1 MKKIISVI
9 LLISLLFNCCSNIV
23 YANDLGDNQ
32 NESVGKIYTYVNQ
45 GNIRVDGYEDEN
57 GNKIETANK
66 AQMIFK
72 AKVDTPLCEK
82 DMLIKSKEGK

>member
-1 MKKIISVI
+1 MRNNFSYS
-9 LLISLLFNCCSNIV
+9 LISLLFNCCSNIV

-57 GNKIETANK
+57 GNKIFRQYEK
-66 AQMIFK
+66 WHFD
-72 AKVDTPLCEK
+72 AKRYSL
-82 DMLIKSKEGK
+82 

>member
-1 MKKIISVI
+1 MQVTIDGNVI
-9 LLISLLFNCCSNIV
+9 YL
-23 YANDLGDNQ
+23 
-32 NESVGKIYTYVNQ
+32 
-45 GNIRVDGYEDEN
+45 DEN

>member
-1 MKKIISVI
+1 MIQKNR
-9 LLISLLFNCCSNIV
+9 LFDGDKVDVLRAKGSSFEV
-23 YANDLGDNQ
+23 ALNDM
-32 NESVGKIYTYVNQ
+32 T
-45 GNIRVDGYEDEN
+45 DEN